1 MLVLMVY
8 VSLFPYI
15 GSGPIWPRD
24 GVEPNYCEK
33 AWYYNLLYVNNFV
46 EGREKVVRSLF
57 VCLFVF

>member
-1 MLVLMVY
+1 MVY

-15 GSGPIWPRD
+15 GSGPIWPKD

-46 EGREKVVRSLF
+46 KYLENRVRSLF
-57 VCLFVF
+57 VFLPFCR

>member
-1 MLVLMVY
+1 MVY

-15 GSGPIWPRD
+15 GSGPIWPKD

-46 EGREKVVRSLF
+46 KDLENMVRSLF
-57 VCLFVF
+57 VFLPFCR